1 MLPLLALSFQLSEAQ
16 RDVLRKSW
24 NVIYS
29 EIGQSLCYVGGTGTE
44 SSSGE
49 HPANGDEERC
59 SDGEGVTKSSEHRGV
74 AETFFRLFEEYP
86 QSRAFFAHLVCYFCR
101 QKLLQAQLR
110 AGKFLYKFHMGIGDI
125 YRQSSAKTPI
135 KNFK

>member
-1 MLPLLALSFQLSEAQ
+1 MLPLLVLSFQLSEAQ

-24 NVIYS
+24 SVIYS

-86 QSRAFFAHLVCYFCR
+86 QSRAFFAHLVSYFCIP
-101 QKLLQAQLR
+101 QLQ
-110 AGKFLYKFHMGIGDI
+110 AGKFLNKFCHILG
-125 YRQSSAKTPI
+125 K
-135 KNFK
+135 